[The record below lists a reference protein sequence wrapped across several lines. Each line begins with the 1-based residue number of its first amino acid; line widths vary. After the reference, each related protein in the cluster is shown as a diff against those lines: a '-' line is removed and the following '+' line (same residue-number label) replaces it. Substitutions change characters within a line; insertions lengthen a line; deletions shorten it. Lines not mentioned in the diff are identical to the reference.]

1 MECKDI
7 EYRRCS
13 RPPLI
18 TLATKSRDILTNI
31 LTVNS
36 NKLGTNTLE
45 LRKFH
50 DKYVILFWRKIL
62 HVIDITDAILTMYT
76 ECQSIKDR
84 FPMLNKFNE
93 NSFYRQVEIRY
104 SAFRSFTLDVVL
116 VAMRYERNT
125 PVVLGE
131 LNETAAIIDISALL
145 SGGIVKSIP
154 VIQKDSS
161 SNHEKKILYPV
172 FFS

>member
-7 EYRRCS
+7 EYRRCN

-18 TLATKSRDILTNI
+18 SLVIESRDILTNI
-31 LTVNS
+31 LTANS

-45 LRKFH
+45 LRKIH
-50 DKYVILFWRKIL
+50 DKYVILFWRKVL
-62 HVIDITDAILTMYT
+62 HVIDITDAIHTMYT

-93 NSFYRQVEIRY
+93 SAFYRQVEIRY

-116 VAMRYERNT
+116 VAMRYDRNT

-145 SGGIVKSIP
+145 SGGIIKSIP

-161 SNHEKKILYPV
+161 DNREKKVLYPV